1 MENAE
6 NLATAEPPPRTATLP
21 APDATT
27 ANKNEGRTI
36 AACNFRQ
43 TERLAA
49 AQVRAVSTLN
59 EAFAR
64 SLTRALAAYLRVSL
78 ECTLTSVEQ
87 APYRDLLSR
96 LPDLTYVASV
106 VASSDRSVGLLQ
118 MDLDIVMPIID
129 LLLGGEGKPESNLRE
144 LTEVEQN
151 VLEGVVRIVCHEV
164 ALAWQ
169 PLGVSFEFQGREQVA
184 NLPKLMA
191 PDERTLALAFEITMP
206 ELKGG
211 MRFVFPGLLA
221 NSLLRRLAREGEYH
235 RPKLVTSDERMRE
248 LVMDCSFEFDLSF
261 RGLVVPA
268 TDLVT
273 MVPGQVLALHQP
285 VQVPATASVAGV
297 AMFSGH
303 AARIANKRAA
313 QIVDPLSSTQQRS
326 GDE

>member
-1 MENAE
+1 MTDTTENPAIAE
-6 NLATAEPPPRTATLP
+6 SSPPPPPP
-21 APDATT
+21 APDAVT
-27 ANKNEGRTI
+27 ADDSGRNITP
-36 AACNFRQ
+36 CNFRQ

-59 EAFAR
+59 ETFAR

-87 APYRDLLSR
+87 VPYRDLLSR
-96 LPDLTYVASV
+96 LPELTYVASV
-106 VASSDRSVGLLQ
+106 VASTDHSVGLLQ
-118 MDLDIVMPIID
+118 MDLDVVMPIID
-129 LLLGGEGKPESNLRE
+129 LLLGGEGKPETNLRE
-144 LTEVEQN
+144 LTEVEHN

-191 PDERTLALAFEITMP
+191 PDERTLALSFEITMP

-235 RPKLVTSDERMRE
+235 RPKVVTSDKRMRE
-248 LVMDCSFEFDLSF
+248 LVMDCGFEFDLSF
-261 RGLVVPA
+261 RDLVVPA
-268 TDLVT
+268 TELVT
-273 MVPGQVLALHQP
+273 MSAGEVLPLRRA
-285 VQVPATASVAGV
+285 VQLPATASVAGV

-303 AARIANKRAA
+303 AARIAGKRAA
-313 QIVDPLSSTQQRS
+313 QIVEPLSTGEKRS